1 MNKEQEVATMT
12 NNEAKQELIRQML
25 SQVPEMEQDQE
36 LKASFIILGQKLL
49 DAFEDFLE
57 QKNAR

>member
-1 MNKEQEVATMT
+1 MKMT

-25 SQVPEMEQDQE
+25 KQVPEMEEDQE

-57 QKNAR
+57 QKTAR

>member
-1 MNKEQEVATMT
+1 MRVT

-25 SQVPEMEQDQE
+25 QQVPELEEDQE

-57 QKNAR
+57 NKIAR